1 MRKLWPPLS
10 DIEHLLGA
18 PEAAAAEHQGE
29 AVLCEPADDAPPPP
43 MPDFLRDAVRRRVA
57 AARASTLALPAP
69 GLVLRLG
76 ALPGGS
82 RTWPFASQLALLID
96 KQDTDGRWS
105 GWLAAGEADYAGEDD
120 VLLEPGDE
128 PFEPS
133 AGVIQL
139 WNPLTLR
146 IADPMPVLARLSPQR
161 LEAIRQHA
169 RRPRLPGR
177 SGEPAP
183 GRMRRAETPAGDL
196 LVGSPIGSGSGN
208 DPRLAYGHLY
218 RNAATILAAHWQS
231 AVEALPRSVS
241 AEAKAPAGGLF
252 ARLLRSRIGLVAAS
266 VLTTAGTMLP
276 FVLVEQ
282 AAVVRSAGGPQRQ
295 LPEIE
300 VSFKPGASEAD
311 VRALVLSVRGE
322 LAGSPGQLGI
332 YRIALPE
339 GNVSEALALAKN
351 SLVVD
356 AASSKEVLK

>member
-10 DIEHLLGA
+10 DIEHLLGE
-18 PEAAAAEHQGE
+18 PEDAAAGDQGD
-29 AVLCEPADDAPPPP
+29 ALLCEPADNAPPPL

-57 AARASTLALPAP
+57 AARASILALPAP

-76 ALPGGS
+76 ALPGGT
-82 RTWPFASQLALLID
+82 RTWPFAGELALLID
-96 KQDTDGRWS
+96 KQESDGRWS
-105 GWLAAGEADYAGEDD
+105 GWLATGEADYAGEDD

-139 WNPLTLR
+139 WNPLALR
-146 IADPMPVLARLSPQR
+146 ITEPQPVLARLSSQR

-169 RRPRLPGR
+169 HRPRRPGR
-177 SGEPAP
+177 TGEPAP
-183 GRMRRAETPAGDL
+183 GRMRWAETPAGDL
-196 LVGSPIGSGSGN
+196 LVGSPIGGGN

-231 AVEALPRSVS
+231 AVEMLPRRAP

-252 ARLLRSRIGLVAAS
+252 ARLLRSRIGLVVAS
-266 VLTTAGTMLP
+266 VLTIAGAMLP

-300 VSFKPGASEAD
+300 VSFKSGASETD

-322 LAGSPGQLGI
+322 LTGSPGQLGV

-339 GNVSEALALAKN
+339 GNLSEALALAKN
-351 SLVVD
+351 SPVV
-356 AASSKEVLK
+356 ATASGKEIVK

>member
-18 PEAAAAEHQGE
+18 PEAATGEHQGD
-29 AVLCEPADDAPPPP
+29 AVLCEPANDAPPPP
-43 MPDFLRDAVRRRVA
+43 MPDFLRDAVRRHVA
-57 AARASTLALPAP
+57 AARASALALPAP

-76 ALPGGS
+76 ALPGGT
-82 RTWPFASQLALLID
+82 RIWPFAGELALLID
-96 KQDTDGRWS
+96 KQEGDSRWS

-146 IADPMPVLARLSPQR
+146 ITDPLPVLARLSPQR
-161 LEAIRQHA
+161 LEAIRHHS
-169 RRPRLPGR
+169 RRQRLPGR

-183 GRMRRAETPAGDL
+183 GRMRRAETPSGDV
-196 LVGSPIGSGSGN
+196 LVGSPIGGGS

-231 AVEALPRSVS
+231 AVEALPRSTP
-241 AEAKAPAGGLF
+241 AEAKAPAGSLF
-252 ARLLRSRIGLVAAS
+252 ARLLRSRIGLVVAS
-266 VLTTAGTMLP
+266 VLTTAGAMLP
-276 FVLVEQ
+276 FVVFEQ
-282 AAVVRSAGGPQRQ
+282 AALVRSVGGPQRQ

-300 VSFKPGASEAD
+300 ISFSAGASEAD
-311 VRALVLSVRGE
+311 VRAIVLSVRGE
-322 LAGSPGQLGI
+322 LVGSPGQLGV

-339 GNVSEALALAKN
+339 GNVSEALALARQSPAVAK
-351 SLVVD
+351 
-356 AASSKEVLK
+356 ASGKESGK